1 MMFELSLGTM
11 LAVIV
16 LFLYPSLLTMVLRL
30 TGSCILA
37 LIAGGISFSLGTTV
51 GLPVE
56 NAIWMA
62 IPFCLFGGAG
72 GMTGL
77 THFVSERRG
86 PARFTDPG

>member
-1 MMFELSLGTM
+1 MFEISMGTF

-16 LFLYPSLLTMVLRL
+16 LFLFPSLLTTVLHL

-37 LIAGGISFSLGTTV
+37 LIAGGVFFSLGTTA

-62 IPFCLFGGAG
+62 IPFCLFGGVG
-72 GMTGL
+72 GMTIL
-77 THFVSERRG
+77 THFVCERRG
-86 PARFTDPG
+86 PARFTNPG